1 MNPTQKQPETL
12 KRKLNN
18 MQNLTPKELDVVQQ
32 KREALEDYFATTNA
46 KWDDYKARCEEID
59 RQENIKLNKDL
70 A

>member
-1 MNPTQKQPETL
+1 MQKLTQ
-12 KRKLNN
+12 
-18 MQNLTPKELDVVQQ
+18 KELDVVQQ
-32 KREALEDYFATTNA
+32 KREALEDYFATTNT